1 MSGFGPTGMGTRAG
15 PGFPHQVPQP
25 GAGAGGGMRMP
36 PQGMKPS
43 TPPPVMTPP
52 QQQRPDYLKD
62 ALNGVNT
69 FGEQLKG
76 AHRQRLNNVVT
87 NLSNSGR
94 GMSLTAEGQP
104 QSVKRM
110 NPDQLREYH
119 DNIFE
124 HQNQINGYVKEIGY
138 LNTANQV
145 RTGQEEAAYKQVQES
160 FKRYIDSLDA
170 EDMTLG
176 RNKSVS
182 DRLNQA
188 GFDLQTAFR
197 GEAIVGGTAEGR
209 AGARAEG
216 NLANLAGAF
225 DRIEREGREQ
235 GLSPVEIHRRKMDF
249 AKDRATGVNPT
260 SPGFFET
267 AMEDLDEAFGGVGEG
282 AVLGAGAAVL
292 SFIPGVNI
300 GFWGLMGLG
309 ALVGIGADLL
319 YEGEEGEFGEKRDR
333 FSGNE
338 IFSPEYQKR
347 MQLHAEDMLL
357 AQTAIAMR
365 DLGRTDADNKT
376 GLDEDAYNAMKAVM
390 SLNGQNNEDVLN
402 QLNAIYDKSGFDLNE
417 IHASMSSMQDY
428 LLGQDRALAEGI
440 DQLRVMPGSAREQAQ
455 MKEQIRILQ
464 MQQENL
470 QMTIQRNKSGLAALE
485 SLGYENAANPANRLV
500 TYKQQR
506 EAAEELFKGQ
516 LAGLATGKA
525 PDQDVIANLL
535 RDLPPDM
542 AEQFTEYMTGRQ
554 TRETEGREV
563 LERLEEVQDLMSEEE
578 VMMRET
584 MADDMARFTRD
595 NVADLNEQREI
606 ESLLR
611 EIETYGPGTSNDP
624 SPARNPFTDV
634 LPLLT
639 PRAPDPMDPRRIMS

>member
-1 MSGFGPTGMGTRAG
+1 
-15 PGFPHQVPQP
+15 
-25 GAGAGGGMRMP
+25 
-36 PQGMKPS
+36 
-43 TPPPVMTPP
+43 MTPP

-62 ALNGVNT
+62 ALNGINT

-76 AHRQRLNNVVT
+76 AHRQRLNNAVT

-94 GMSLTAEGQP
+94 GMSLSAEGQP

-145 RTGQEEAAYKQVQES
+145 RTGQEEAAYKMVQES

-209 AGARAEG
+209 AEARAEG

-225 DRIEREGREQ
+225 DRIEREGREE

-249 AKDRATGVNPT
+249 AKDRATGVNP
-260 SPGFFET
+260 SGPGFFET
-267 AMEDLDEAFGGVGEG
+267 ATEDLDEAFGGVGEG

-309 ALVGIGADLL
+309 ALAGIGADLL

-347 MQLHAEDMLL
+347 MQLHGEDMLL
-357 AQTAIAMR
+357 AQTAMAMR

-390 SLNGQNNEDVLN
+390 SLDG
-402 QLNAIYDKSGFDLNE
+402 K
-417 IHASMSSMQDY
+417 IHSSMSSMQDY

-440 DQLRVMPGSAREQAQ
+440 DKLRATPGSAREQSQ
-455 MKEQIRILQ
+455 MKEQIRVLQ

-500 TYKQQR
+500 TYEQQR
-506 EAAEELFKGQ
+506 KAAEAVFQGQ
-516 LAGLATGKA
+516 LAGLATGKE
-525 PDQDVIANLL
+525 PDQDVLANLL

-542 AEQFTEYMTGRQ
+542 AEEMQDYLTGRKS
-554 TRETEGREV
+554 REAEGKEV
-563 LERLEEVQDLMSEEE
+563 LARLEEVQDLMSEEE

-584 MADDMARFTRD
+584 IADDMARFTRD
-595 NVADLNEQREI
+595 NVSDLNEQREI

-624 SPARNPFTDV
+624 APARNPFTDV
-634 LPLLT
+634 LPLLS
-639 PRAPDPMDPRRIMS
+639 PRVDPGNIMMDER

>member
-15 PGFPHQVPQP
+15 PGFPQQIPRP
-25 GAGAGGGMRMP
+25 GAGAFQQG
-36 PQGMKPS
+36 PQSTPNPS

-62 ALNGVNT
+62 ALNGINT

-76 AHRQRLNNVVT
+76 AHRQRLNNAVT

-94 GMSLTAEGQP
+94 GMSLSAEGQP

-145 RTGQEEAAYKQVQES
+145 RTGQEEAAYKMVQES

-176 RNKSVS
+176 RNKAVS
-182 DRLNQA
+182 DRLNTA
-188 GFDLQTAFR
+188 AFDLNLAFR
-197 GEAIVGGTAEGR
+197 GEAIVGGTAESR
-209 AGARAEG
+209 KEARAEAG
-216 NLANLAGAF
+216 LMSLAGEF
-225 DRIEREGREQ
+225 DRIEAEGRREG
-235 GLSPVEIHRRKMDF
+235 LSAVEIHRRKMDL
-249 AKDRATGVNPT
+249 AKERATTVNPG
-260 SPGFFET
+260 SPGLSI
-267 AMEDLDEAFGGVGEG
+267 EDLDEKFGGLGEG
-282 AVLGAGAAVL
+282 ALVGLGATAL
-292 SFIPGVNI
+292 SLIPGVNI
-300 GFWGLMGLG
+300 GFWGVMGLTALGLG
-309 ALVGIGADLL
+309 ADLAFT
-319 YEGEEGEFGEKRDR
+319 GEEGEFGEKRGPGQFDTNR
-333 FSGNE
+333 
-338 IFSPEYQKR
+338 IFTPENQKK

-357 AQTAIAMR
+357 AQTAMAMR
-365 DLGRTDADNKT
+365 DLGRTDVDNKT

-390 SLNGQNNEDVLN
+390 SLDGKNDQDVLN

-417 IHASMSSMQDY
+417 IHSSMSSMQDY

-440 DQLRVMPGSAREQAQ
+440 DKLRAMPSSGREGAQ
-455 MKEQIRILQ
+455 IKEQIRVLQ

-470 QMTIQRNKSGLAALE
+470 QMTIQRNKSGIAALE

-500 TYKQQR
+500 TYEQQR
-506 EAAEELFKGQ
+506 KAAEAVFQGQ
-516 LAGLATGKA
+516 LAGLATGKE
-525 PDQDVIANLL
+525 PDQDVLANLL

-542 AEQFTEYMTGRQ
+542 AEEMQNYLTGRKS
-554 TRETEGREV
+554 REAEGKEV
-563 LERLEEVQDLMSEEE
+563 LARLEEVQDLMSEEE

-584 MADDMARFTRD
+584 IADDMARFTRD
-595 NVADLNEQREI
+595 NVSDLNEQREI

-624 SPARNPFTDV
+624 APARNPFTDV
-634 LPLLT
+634 LPLVG
-639 PRAPDPMDPRRIMS
+639 PEMS

>member
-15 PGFPHQVPQP
+15 PGFEQQVPRP
-25 GAGAGGGMRMP
+25 GAGAFQ
-36 PQGMKPS
+36 QGPRSRPNPS

-62 ALNGVNT
+62 ALNGINT

-76 AHRQRLNNVVT
+76 AHRQRLNNAVT

-94 GMSLTAEGQP
+94 GMSLSAEGQP

-145 RTGQEEAAYKQVQES
+145 RTGQEEAAYKMVQES
-160 FKRYIDSLDA
+160 FKRYIDSFDA

-197 GEAIVGGTAEGR
+197 GEAIVGGTAESR
-209 AGARAEG
+209 AGARSEG
-216 NLANLAGAF
+216 NLASLAGAF
-225 DRIEREGREQ
+225 DRIEREGREE

-249 AKDRATGVNPT
+249 AKDRSTGVNPG
-260 SPGFFET
+260 SPGFFES
-267 AMEDLDEAFGGVGEG
+267 MVEDLDEKFGGVGEG
-282 AVLGAGAAVL
+282 AVLGTAAAAVL
-292 SFIPGVNI
+292 SFVPGVNI
-300 GFWGLMGLG
+300 ATWGLMGLG
-309 ALVGIGADLL
+309 ALTGIGADLL
-319 YEGEEGEFGEKRDR
+319 YQGEEGEFGEKKDR
-333 FSGNE
+333 LSGNE
-338 IFSPEYQKR
+338 IFSPQYQKR

-357 AQTAIAMR
+357 AQTAMAMR

-390 SLNGQNNEDVLN
+390 SLDGKNNEDVLN
-402 QLNAIYDKSGFDLNE
+402 QLNAIYDRSGFDLNE

-428 LLGQDRALAEGI
+428 LLGQDRTLAEGI
-440 DQLRVMPGSAREQAQ
+440 DQLRATPSSGREGAQ
-455 MKEQIRILQ
+455 IKEQIRVLQ

-470 QMTIQRNKSGLAALE
+470 QMTIQRNKSGIAALE

-506 EAAEELFKGQ
+506 EAAEAVFQGQ
-516 LAGLATGKA
+516 LAGLATGKE
-525 PDQDVIANLL
+525 PDQDVLANLL

-542 AEQFTEYMTGRQ
+542 AEEMQNYLTGRKA
-554 TRETEGREV
+554 RETEGKEV
-563 LERLEEVQDLMSEEE
+563 LSRLEEVQDLMSEEE

-584 MADDMARFTRD
+584 TADDLARFTQD
-595 NVADLNEQREI
+595 NVSDLNEQREI

-624 SPARNPFTDV
+624 APARNPFTDV
-634 LPLLT
+634 LPLVG
-639 PRAPDPMDPRRIMS
+639 PEMN

>member
-1 MSGFGPTGMGTRAG
+1 
-15 PGFPHQVPQP
+15 
-25 GAGAGGGMRMP
+25 
-36 PQGMKPS
+36 
-43 TPPPVMTPP
+43 VMAPR

-62 ALNGVNT
+62 ALNGINT

-76 AHRQRLNNVVT
+76 AHRQQLNNAVT
-87 NLSNSGR
+87 NMSNSGR

-110 NPDQLREYH
+110 NPDQLREHH

-124 HQNQINGYVKEIGY
+124 HQNAINRYVKEIGY

-145 RTGQEEAAYKQVQES
+145 RTGQEDAAYRQVQES

-182 DRLNQA
+182 DRLNTA
-188 GFDLQTAFR
+188 AFDLGLAFR
-197 GEAIVGGTAEGR
+197 GEAIVGGTAESR
-209 AGARAEG
+209 MQARTDANVLG
-216 NLANLAGAF
+216 LAAAF
-225 DRIEREGREQ
+225 DRIEREGRDE
-235 GLSPVEIHRRKMDF
+235 GLSAVEIHRRKMDF
-249 AKDRATGVNPT
+249 AKDRSTSMNPG
-260 SPGFFET
+260 SPGFLEST
-267 AMEDLDEAFGGVGEG
+267 MEDIDEAFGGLGEG
-282 AVLGAGAAVL
+282 AVLGSAAAVL
-292 SFIPGVNI
+292 SFIPGVNV
-300 GFWGLMGLG
+300 GFWSLM
-309 ALVGIGADLL
+309 GIGALTGMAIDLA
-319 YEGEEGEFGEKRDR
+319 YEGEEGEFGEKGGR
-333 FSGNE
+333 FANNP
-338 IFSPEYQKR
+338 IFSPENQKK

-357 AQTAIAMR
+357 AQTAMAMR
-365 DLGRTDADNKT
+365 DLGRTDADNKN

-402 QLNAIYDKSGFDLNE
+402 QLNAIYEKSGFDLNE

-440 DQLRVMPGSAREQAQ
+440 DQLRTMPSAGREGANI
-455 MKEQIRILQ
+455 KEQIRILQ

-470 QMTIQRNKSGLAALE
+470 QMTIQRNKSGIAALE

-516 LAGLATGKA
+516 LAGLATGKTA
-525 PDQDVIANLL
+525 DQDVIANLL
-535 RDLPPDM
+535 RDLPPDI
-542 AEQFTEYMTGRQ
+542 AEQFEEYMTGRQ
-554 TRETEGREV
+554 ARETEGREV
-563 LERLEEVQDLMSEEE
+563 LDRLNEVQDLMSEEE

-584 MADDMARFTRD
+584 IADDMARFTGE

-624 SPARNPFTDV
+624 APSRSPFTDV

-639 PRAPDPMDPRRIMS
+639 PRAPDPMDPNRIMS